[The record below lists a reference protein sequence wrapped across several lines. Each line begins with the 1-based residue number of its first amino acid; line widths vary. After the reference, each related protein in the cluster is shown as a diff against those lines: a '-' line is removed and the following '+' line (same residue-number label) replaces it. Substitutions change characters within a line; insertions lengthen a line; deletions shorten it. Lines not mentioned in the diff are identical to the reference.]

1 MGRWDH
7 FPSGPTREIKASEPK
22 TGRYASVRP
31 HRPCTFASGVL
42 DPLGPCTTAAGPR
55 QHTQP
60 FRPPWLPSGGLD
72 DGAPCSFG
80 PRCRWRLGLA
90 YVAARLAWR
99 LGAVGRHA
107 GAPPQPVRPP
117 IVAHH
122 GTPRSSRRADRRQL
136 EPACKAQ
143 GRTAGDGQ
151 RRGGGAVREVF
162 ALARRCAKVL
172 RMAWYRQGGQRGHE
186 DGFSRAA
193 ETPSLRGRCP
203 LASARAGQ
211 VGQAPP
217 AAGR

>member
-1 MGRWDH
+1 M
-7 FPSGPTREIKASEPK
+7 
-22 TGRYASVRP
+22 RP

-42 DPLGPCTTAAGPR
+42 DPLGPWTTAAGPR

-60 FRPPWLPSGGLD
+60 FRPPWLVLLPSWRARWS
-72 DGAPCSFG
+72 APIPG
-80 PRCRWRLGLA
+80 CRWRLGLA

-117 IVAHH
+117 IGAHH
-122 GTPRSSRRADRRQL
+122 ATPRSSRRADRRQL
-136 EPACKAQ
+136 MDPP
-143 GRTAGDGQ
+143 GRPKGPLETGKDGAGA
-151 RRGGGAVREVF
+151 RREVF
-162 ALARRCAKVL
+162 ALARRCANVL
-172 RMAWYRQGGQRGHE
+172 RMARYRQGGQGGHE

-193 ETPSLRGRCP
+193 ETPSLRP
-203 LASARAGQ
+203 AADARAGQ